1 MFIVLLR
8 FSDNKAQAASWLAAH
23 RAWLERGFDDGVF
36 LLAGSLETNQGGAML
51 AHQTTREQLAE
62 RLAADP
68 FVQAGIVTTEV
79 MSINPGKTADTLSFL
94 LA

>member
-8 FSDNKAQAASWLAAH
+8 FSDNKAQAAAWLAAH
-23 RAWLERGFDDGVF
+23 RAWLERGFDDGIF
-36 LLAGSLETNQGGAML
+36 LLAGSLEANQGGVIL
-51 AHQTTREQLAE
+51 AHQTTDEQLAE

-68 FVQAGIVTTEV
+68 FVQAGIVSTEV
-79 MSINPGKTADTLSFL
+79 MSINPGKAADALSFL